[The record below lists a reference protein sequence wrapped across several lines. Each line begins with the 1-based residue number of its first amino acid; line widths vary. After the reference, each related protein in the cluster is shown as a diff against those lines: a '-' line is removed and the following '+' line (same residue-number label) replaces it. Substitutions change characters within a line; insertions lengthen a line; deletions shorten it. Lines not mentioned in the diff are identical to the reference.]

1 MKNIFFS
8 YCWGDNEKYQTV
20 SIVSIV
26 SFVEKLIKK
35 LEYKKENFYLDQKT
49 NNVGD
54 QYWKNIRNAIETS
67 QLFIFFNSPN
77 YCNSSSCC
85 KEYVWALKKSQ
96 NSDFKIIEIKL
107 ETSNLYRPYN
117 DEIYVKYDD
126 ENILDKI
133 YNAIYKNNFNGFS
146 TPKIFHDLKTVEN
159 SDGTTTIKFKLSRDI
174 IRPELVFLVNK
185 GDNECINDIVKF
197 NLKGAFCED
206 TDDIPYHSNSIT
218 LDGVTIDTTKFNFR
232 KSVFPRSVMYENEE
246 IEIIYAKKS
255 NPVLI
260 LIYDPKT
267 DNGHIIGM
275 TI

>member
-8 YCWGDNEKYQTV
+8 YCWGDDEKYQ
-20 SIVSIV
+20 IV
-26 SFVEKLIKK
+26 SFVYELIEK
-35 LEYKKENFYLDQKT
+35 LEYKEENFYLDQKT

-77 YCNSSSCC
+77 YCNSSACC

-126 ENILDKI
+126 ENIFDKI

-146 TPKIFHDLKTVEN
+146 IPDMFHDLKTEEN
-159 SDGTTTIKFKLSRDI
+159 SDGTTTIKFKLSHYLT
-174 IRPELVFLVNK
+174 PKFAFLVNK
-185 GDNECINDIVKF
+185 KDNQCIDDIVKLNGSFIAEQSHGTLLHPNNITF
-197 NLKGAFCED
+197 NSTEI
-206 TDDIPYHSNSIT
+206 DI
-218 LDGVTIDTTKFNFR
+218 TKFNFY
-232 KSVFPRSVMYENEE
+232 KTIKYTSVMNENEE
-246 IEIIYAKKS
+246 MEIIYTKKS

-260 LIYDPKT
+260 LMYDSRIEYYS
-267 DNGHIIGM
+267 IIKYLS
-275 TI
+275 

>member
-8 YCWGDNEKYQTV
+8 YCWGDDEKYQ
-20 SIVSIV
+20 IV
-26 SFVEKLIKK
+26 SFVEELIKK

-77 YCNSSSCC
+77 YCNSSACC

-107 ETSNLYRPYN
+107 ETSDLYRPYN
-117 DEIYVKYDD
+117 DEIYVKRYDK
-126 ENILDKI
+126 NILDKI
-133 YNAIYKNNFNGFS
+133 YNAVYQNNFNGF
-146 TPKIFHDLKTVEN
+146 TIPEIFHDFKTEEN

-174 IRPELVFLVNK
+174 MKPQLAFLVNK
-185 GDNECINDIVKF
+185 EDNQCINDIVELNYTGVYKY
-197 NLKGAFCED
+197 GVD
-206 TDDIPYHSNSIT
+206 TPSYLTYNIT
-218 LDGVTIDTTKFNFR
+218 LNDKVIDTIKFNFY
-232 KSVFPRSVMYENEE
+232 KTIEYTSGMYENEE
-246 IEIIYAKKS
+246 IEIIHKKKS

-260 LIYDPKT
+260 LMYDSRIK
-267 DNGHIIGM
+267 DYSIIKY
-275 TI
+275 IV